1 VGVQLLDGIGAG
13 IFGAVLPLMVLD
25 LTQGSGR
32 FNASL
37 GAVTTVFGI
46 GAALSN
52 GLAGLIV
59 QHAGY
64 SAAFLALAGIAGLA
78 CMTLLV
84 LPETRVDAPATAASA
99 SNSLP

>member
-1 VGVQLLDGIGAG
+1 
-13 IFGAVLPLMVLD
+13 MVLD
-25 LTQGSGR
+25 LTQGTGR

-52 GLAGLIV
+52 GLAGVIV

-64 SAAFLALAGIAGLA
+64 SAAFLALAGIAALA
-78 CMTLLV
+78 CVTLLV
-84 LPETRVDAPATAASA
+84 LPETRGSAASA
-99 SNSLP
+99 PAPASSS

>member
-1 VGVQLLDGIGAG
+1 
-13 IFGAVLPLMVLD
+13 VLD
-25 LTQGSGR
+25 LTHGTGR

-46 GAALSN
+46 GASLSN

-64 SAAFLALAGIAGLA
+64 RAAFLALAGIAGLA
-78 CMTLLV
+78 CAALLA
-84 LPETRVDAPATAASA
+84 LRETRVADATPTTPASA
-99 SNSLP
+99 